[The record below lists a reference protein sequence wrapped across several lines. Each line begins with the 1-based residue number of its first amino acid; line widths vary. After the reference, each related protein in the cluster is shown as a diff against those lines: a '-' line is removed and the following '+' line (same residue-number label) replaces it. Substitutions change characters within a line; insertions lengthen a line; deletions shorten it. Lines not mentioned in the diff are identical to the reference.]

1 VVGSLNVEV
10 PFSVFFFG
18 QGSRLVVTDI
28 DGTITESDV
37 KGVVYPQLGMEAHQV
52 NYLILDFFSFTLLLK
67 TFNLKMLAKQRRKF
81 NHWNHDIGSE

>member
-52 NYLILDFFSFTLLLK
+52 KMEFLTFSVFQ
-67 TFNLKMLAKQRRKF
+67 FNC
-81 NHWNHDIGSE
+81 